1 MTRVTLATTGLG
13 FTAGYVD
20 TVFFVALFG
29 LFTAHVTGNF
39 VLIGAEL
46 AHPGHG
52 VLIKFLAF
60 PAFVAGIALARM
72 LVLFATAR
80 GHRSSTLLLV
90 LQAMLLL
97 ASGASGW
104 RAAPFT
110 STDTS
115 AAIATG
121 LFAAAAMGVQN
132 AAGRLV
138 WQTLSPT
145 TVMTGNVTQLVIDVV
160 DLLRGAA
167 DDALRQRIG
176 KFFWPIVGFGAG
188 AIAGGL
194 AVLQVSMLALLLP
207 LVILAV
213 LAASNSLDTERAKPV
228 T

>member
-1 MTRVTLATTGLG
+1 MNRLTLATTGLG
-13 FTAGYVD
+13 FIAGYVD

-46 AHPGHG
+46 AHPGQG
-52 VLIKFLAF
+52 VVLKFLAF
-60 PAFVAGIALARM
+60 PAFIAGIALARI
-72 LVLFATAR
+72 LVLYSAAR
-80 GHRSSTLLLV
+80 GHRSSRPLLV
-90 LQAMLLL
+90 LQALLLL
-97 ASGASGW
+97 ASAASGW

-110 STDTS
+110 STETS

-138 WQTLSPT
+138 WHTLSPT

-176 KFFWPIVGFGAG
+176 KFFWPIVAFGVG

-194 AVLQVSMLALLLP
+194 VVQQISMLALLLP
-207 LVILAV
+207 LVILIA
-213 LAASNSLDTERAKPV
+213 LAASDSLDAESARAA